1 MGLYP
6 KGGLARNNFLQWAQP
21 CPVAM
26 VAATTHLCEQTIF
39 HVRLR
44 NLQSSHPLWRA
55 SSTPRKSGSFSAM
68 WNPTRLTRQRVSCEL
83 RGAFASYR
91 YDIRLVLLIRH
102 SIDELI
108 KLVYVQ
114 SHHVLNTC
122 KKIVL
127 TLVQYTSVLMKI
139 FSLKTL
145 LTISKILLYELQI
158 FHRLYARIS
167 AVDVQINEWTPE
179 ERGPNRTTYNKVA
192 FLSFFHYH
200 THTHTHK

>member
-1 MGLYP
+1 
-6 KGGLARNNFLQWAQP
+6 
-21 CPVAM
+21 
-26 VAATTHLCEQTIF
+26 
-39 HVRLR
+39 
-44 NLQSSHPLWRA
+44 
-55 SSTPRKSGSFSAM
+55 M

-139 FSLKTL
+139 FSLKIL
-145 LTISKILLYELQI
+145 STISKILLYELQI

-192 FLSFFHYH
+192 FLSFFHYLTH
-200 THTHTHK
+200 THTHTNSSKTTSAHHVELTYAWLQATNSMCHVVVLRDLSVRTF